1 MGEEEDGHAPPS
13 VVLPLDPPPPTRTTQ
28 AGATTVLPGMS
39 AHRDLTRGEGR
50 LRITRWRGDATTAY
64 LAPARGQPTTVGVE
78 RSLEVLAGEGYRTAI
93 TAALAPAEQAPFLAA
108 GFEVHERLHLLTRGV
123 DELPAGRPI
132 GVTLRRGRRTDR
144 AAILTVDG
152 SAFLP
157 FWHLDGP
164 GLDDALG
171 ATPSAR
177 LRVAHP
183 EGRDTLTG
191 YAITGRAGSRGY
203 LQRLA
208 VDPIAQRRGIG
219 AALVVDGLRW
229 LRRWG
234 AHEVLVNTQVDNR
247 PALALYEALGFRRQA
262 NGLAV
267 LRRDLDAAAS

>member
-1 MGEEEDGHAPPS
+1 
-13 VVLPLDPPPPTRTTQ
+13 
-28 AGATTVLPGMS
+28 MS
-39 AHRDLTRGEGR
+39 AHRDLTRGDGR

-64 LAPARGQPTTVGVE
+64 LTPARGQPTVAGLE
-78 RSLEVLAGEGYRTAI
+78 RSLEALVGEGYRAAI
-93 TAALAPAEQAPFLAA
+93 TAALGPAEQAPFLAA
-108 GFEVHERLHLLTRGV
+108 GFGVHERLHLLTRGV
-123 DELPAGRPI
+123 DQLPTWRPPD
-132 GVTLRRGRRTDR
+132 VTLRRGRRADR
-144 AAILTVDG
+144 DAILMVDA

-183 EGRDTLTG
+183 EGGDSLTG
-191 YAITGRAGSRGY
+191 YSITGRAGSRGY

-208 VDPIAQRRGIG
+208 VDPGVQRRGIG
-219 AALVVDGLRW
+219 TALVVDGLRW

-234 AHEVLVNTQVDNR
+234 AHEVLVNTQVDNQ

-262 NGLAV
+262 DGLAV
-267 LRRDLDAAAS
+267 LRRDLDATSS

>member
-1 MGEEEDGHAPPS
+1 MTA
-13 VVLPLDPPPPTRTTQ
+13 

-39 AHRDLTRGEGR
+39 AHQDLTRGDGR

-64 LAPARGQPTTVGVE
+64 LTPGRGQPTAVGVE
-78 RSLEVLAGEGYRTAI
+78 RSLEALAGEGYRTAI
-93 TAALAPAEQAPFLAA
+93 TAALGPAEQAPFLAA
-108 GFEVHERLHLLTRGV
+108 GFGIHERLHLLIRGV
-123 DELPAGRPI
+123 DELPAGRPA
-132 GVTLRRGRRTDR
+132 GVALRRGRHRDR
-144 AAILTVDG
+144 PAILAVDG

-157 FWHLDGP
+157 FWHLDEA

-183 EGRDTLTG
+183 DGDVTITG

-208 VDPIAQRRGIG
+208 VDPGAQRRGIG

-234 AHEVLVNTQVDNR
+234 AHEVLVNTQVDNL

-267 LRRDLDAAAS
+267 LRRDLDAAAL